1 MRADALKRREH
12 IITTTCNL
20 YRTHHHD
27 SLTMDNIAEQ
37 AGVGVATLYRNFP
50 DRFTLDMACA
60 QYLFNVVIS
69 LQLQAISTFPTDPEG
84 VWTSFN
90 QLLFDRGLGSLVPAL
105 APESLDDLPDEVSAL
120 RRTTEKN
127 TTTLINLAKQHGLVH
142 HDIAPGTYIV
152 GLITISRP
160 PITALATISENSHKA
175 LLGLYLSG
183 LKHGMMASIGE
194 HDGKP

>member
-12 IITTTCNL
+12 SITTTCNL

-84 VWTSFN
+84 EWTSFN
-90 QLLFDRGLGSLVPAL
+90 QLLFDRGLGSRVPAL

-127 TTTLINLAKQHGLVH
+127 TTTLINLAKQHRLVH

-175 LLGLYLSG
+175 LLDRKSVV
-183 LKHGMMASIGE
+183 
-194 HDGKP
+194 